1 MKYHLNG
8 ICFSLLSIHK
18 KINVFTKFLGSHE
31 SLILLKIKILIN
43 LNIIF
48 TEFSRNFA
56 DCKPY
61 QFHWKSMISRN
72 FYARNVIDQTG
83 STKRSF
89 WCSKFWGVHAHV
101 GLRLMQ
107 FSMPDWYTAGS
118 DSHICHP
125 YSWRFH
131 VGQPFLLRTWI
142 LQ

>member
-1 MKYHLNG
+1 MISTLWFIKRLT
-8 ICFSLLSIHK
+8 FSRNFKGVTNHWFCQKNPTLIKLS
-18 KINVFTKFLGSHE
+18 
-31 SLILLKIKILIN
+31 
-43 LNIIF
+43 IIF
-48 TEFSRNFA
+48 TEFLWNFA